1 MNIHTYTFTCTYSY
15 THTHTHV
22 HICTF
27 ISFIHIHVCLFLSSP
42 SLTHTQAISISPL
55 TSRYSSTRV
64 PTVNRRRPEGGG
76 GLFFIT
82 SQVHSRTH
90 SVEQSDVIVECCGSL
105 SIAELSFCKRT
116 LKFLDSF
123 TKKCILGYLGEYWG
137 VCGGGALQHAATCCN
152 MLQLAATSCNLV
164 KQRSTLQYTATHC
177 NTLQHAPTHCNTM
190 QYSATHCYALQ
201 YTATHCKPLQRTCC
215 SGETQRITFVICN
228 DFFVINEKKHKRVHA
243 IYFNC

>member
-1 MNIHTYTFTCTYSY
+1 MYIYAHSFPSYIFTSVSFFPPPLS
-15 THTHTHV
+15 HTHRQSVSAPSRHV
-22 HICTF
+22 I
-27 ISFIHIHVCLFLSSP
+27 LARKY
-42 SLTHTQAISISPL
+42 QQSIGGG
-55 TSRYSSTRV
+55 
-64 PTVNRRRPEGGG
+64 RRGGG

-82 SQVHSRTH
+82 SQAHSRTH